1 MCKNQSQRLN
11 NVSPKISTLTIM
23 IKRKSLFPILLLA
36 LLFSG
41 CSLPKIIVL
50 HDPLSADE
58 HVRLGGIYDAQ
69 GKTELARDQY
79 RAAVG
84 QDAKHSKAW
93 ALLADASVL
102 LKDYPGSVKAYKK
115 ALKLD
120 PQNGDLHNN
129 LAWVYVLQDD
139 NLEEA
144 HGLAAKAL
152 LLEPSHRPYY
162 LDTLGIVL
170 LKLGKVQEAVTALKE
185 AVDTIP
191 VDQPDLLAESYQHLA
206 DAYRAAG
213 DIPSADSAL
222 ERQRQ
227 LKPRQPDEPALQP

>member
-1 MCKNQSQRLN
+1 MPKLN
-11 NVSPKISTLTIM
+11 LSIA
-23 IKRKSLFPILLLA
+23 LFLAALLL
-36 LLFSG
+36 SG

-69 GKTELARDQY
+69 GKTERARDQY
-79 RAAVG
+79 QAAVK
-84 QDAKHSKAW
+84 QDAKHGKAW
-93 ALLADASVL
+93 ALLGDTSIR
-102 LKDYPGSVKAYKK
+102 LKDYPGSARAYKN

-129 LAWVYVLQDD
+129 LAWVYVQQGED
-139 NLEEA
+139 LEEA
-144 HGLAAKAL
+144 HDLVTKAL
-152 LLEPSHRPYY
+152 LLVPAHRPYY
-162 LDTLGIVL
+162 LDTLGVVL
-170 LKLGKVQEAVTALKE
+170 LKLGKAQDAVTTLKE

-191 VDQPDLLAESYQHLA
+191 GDQPGLLAEAYQHLA

-213 DIPSADSAL
+213 DIPAADNAR

-227 LKPRQPDEPALQP
+227 LTPATPKEPVLQP